1 VEIYFWESHP
11 ALLGTS
17 NQSFPPATATV
28 ERAVVNYR
36 IQFEQWVAIP
46 LEQVF
51 PFFSNPSNL
60 PRIMPPGL
68 GTRLVRQR
76 LMPRS
81 TAGPEGGTDHPGL
94 AGVGSEIVTSF
105 RIFPWLP
112 WRAEWVAQVVGFEWN
127 HHFADVQKKGPFK
140 SFHHRHEF
148 AAVRRNGVN
157 GTIVRD
163 VIRYEVGFGIFGEWA
178 QKRLL
183 IRKLKQTF
191 EYRQMTLEKLLA
203 EETQTG

>member
-1 VEIYFWESHP
+1 
-11 ALLGTS
+11 
-17 NQSFPPATATV
+17 
-28 ERAVVNYR
+28 VNYR
-36 IQFEQWVAIP
+36 IQFEQWVAVP
-46 LEQVF
+46 VEQVF
-51 PFFSNPSNL
+51 RFFSTPNNL

-68 GTRLVRQR
+68 RTRLVRLS
-76 LMPRS
+76 LMARE
-81 TAGPEGGTDHPGL
+81 TASPQSSPDHPGL

-148 AAVRRNGVN
+148 AAVRRNGVD

-163 VIRYEVGFGIFGEWA
+163 VIRYELGFGIFG
-178 QKRLL
+178 KRVQNLLL

-191 EYRQMTLEKLLA
+191 EYRQMTLENLLA
-203 EETQTG
+203 QESQPG